1 MVDSLPHDI
10 RIILSKFAAS
20 VRNKTNLF
28 SNIDTNNDGK
38 ITL

>member
-10 RIILSKFAAS
+10 RIILSKLAAS

-28 SNIDTNNDGK
+28 ENIDTNNDGK